1 MVLFGITVCAN
12 GHTSSRS
19 VRQRRG
25 QTKAMWFSEC
35 SWKPCIIHA
44 QTDHAMSQDGGF
56 AVVEMPAAQVEQ
68 EFGTGKPKQG
78 ISA

>member
-1 MVLFGITVCAN
+1 
-12 GHTSSRS
+12 
-19 VRQRRG
+19 
-25 QTKAMWFSEC
+25 
-35 SWKPCIIHA
+35 
-44 QTDHAMSQDGGF
+44 MSQDGGF